1 MFIELLENVEELDS
15 VVGGLLVLLVEGVFL
30 PHFVLQFVLRLES
43 G

>member
-15 VVGGLLVLLVEGVFL
+15 VVGGLLVLLVEGVVL